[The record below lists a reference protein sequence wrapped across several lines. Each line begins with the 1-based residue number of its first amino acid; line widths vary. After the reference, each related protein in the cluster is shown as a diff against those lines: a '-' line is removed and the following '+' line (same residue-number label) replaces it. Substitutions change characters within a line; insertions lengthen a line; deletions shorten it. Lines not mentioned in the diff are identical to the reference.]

1 LSGFD
6 NELKNLWFTNFKM
19 ENDMTQQTPATNTS
33 QIHFGKTLL
42 ALCGLGLPGIL
53 SLIPMIIGQ
62 MDGLPPELAEMPPAL
77 VVALSLINPLI
88 LLLISVVIGN
98 LVARRVGLR
107 SLVAEK
113 VSHGTPIWPQLRPHI
128 LMAFGIGVLFAFVV
142 LGLDQLMKPFEST
155 DLVVEPATI
164 SGLLSQLLLGLLYGG
179 IVEELLLR
187 WGVMSLLVW
196 IGWRLFQRG
205 QGQAHPVLVWVAIT
219 LAAVLFGIGHL
230 PAMASMVELTPLIIF
245 RTILLN
251 ALGGMI
257 FGWLYWRRSLE
268 VAMVAHAAGHV
279 GFFIVNVTLFL
290 LNLN

>member
-1 LSGFD
+1 
-6 NELKNLWFTNFKM
+6 
-19 ENDMTQQTPATNTS
+19 MTQQTPATNTS

-98 LVARRVGLR
+98 LLASRVGLR

-128 LMAFGIGVLFAFVV
+128 PLAFGIGVLFAFVV
-142 LGLDQLMKPFEST
+142 LGLDQLMNPFADTELVTES
-155 DLVVEPATI
+155 ATMA
-164 SGLLSQLLLGLLYGG
+164 SLLSQLLLGLLYGG

-196 IGWRLFQRG
+196 IGWRLIQRG
-205 QGQAHPVLVWVAIT
+205 QGQAHPALVWVAIT

-230 PAMASMVELTPLIIF
+230 PAMANLVELTPLIVF

-268 VAMVAHAAGHV
+268 VAMVAHAAAHV